1 MHAPVLVK
9 RREVEVLTRLSRSSI
24 YAAMRAG
31 TFPQPVKIGQRAVAW
46 RRVEVEQWIA
56 SRPLAGSVRPA

>member
-31 TFPQPVKIGQRAVAW
+31 TFPRPVKIGQRAVAW

-56 SRPLAGSVRPA
+56 SRPLAGSDRPA

>member
-1 MHAPVLVK
+1 MHAPILVK

-56 SRPLAGSVRPA
+56 SRPLAGSDRPA